1 MLTAT
6 LSRLR
11 WNWRRDWFL
20 PAMALVFIAL
30 SVQYTFKAAHN
41 KSAFV
46 RWREQILQIDQGLKL
61 YEYYHYPNPPIM
73 ALMLRPLAELPPVVG
88 ALIWFYLKVAMAA
101 AAFLACV
108 RMIEAGGASFPT
120 WAKVGT
126 LLLSAS
132 PLIGDLQHGNINI
145 LILFLVVASLYAFH
159 RGGDWLAGL
168 LLALAICCKVTPA
181 LFVFYFLW
189 KRQWKVLAGC
199 CAGMVLFLVVVPGVF
214 LGWNENLALLNS
226 WCQQMIMP
234 FLRDGVITS
243 EHPNQSLPG
252 VLCRLLT
259 HSPSFCAYPNDV
271 YTPTEYHNLL
281 SLSMT
286 QLRWI
291 IRLAQ
296 GLFAL
301 LVALLCRGPARVR
314 GGWQL
319 CTEFGLICVGML
331 LFSERTWKHH
341 SVVLLL
347 PFAVITYV
355 LATQTWSRRA
365 KQVIIALLGVVLAL
379 MLSASGIGSERGADL
394 AQVYGVYLW
403 AFLILLGVQAWM
415 LWNSRTPQARKLA
428 CGLGATATAA
438 LATTPPTPT
447 GDSGCGRASGGAGP
461 AKIR

>member
-30 SVQYTFKAAHN
+30 SVQYTFKAARN

-73 ALMLRPLAELPPVVG
+73 ALMLRPLAELPSVVG

-101 AAFLACV
+101 AAFWACV
-108 RMIEAGGASFPT
+108 RMIEAGGTPFPT
-120 WAKVGT
+120 WAKAAT
-126 LLLSAS
+126 LLLCAS

-145 LILFLVVASLYAFH
+145 LILFLLTASLYAFH
-159 RGGDWLAGL
+159 RGHDRLSGL

-181 LFVFYFLW
+181 LFVFYFIW

-199 CAGMVLFLVVVPGVF
+199 CVGMLAFLLFVPGLF
-214 LGWNENLALLNS
+214 LGWSANIALLSS
-226 WCQQMIMP
+226 WCQQMIVP

-271 YTPTEYHNLL
+271 YMPTEYHNLL
-281 SLSMT
+281 NLSMT
-286 QLRWI
+286 QLRWF

-301 LVALLCRGPARVR
+301 LVVLLCRQPAKTR
-314 GGWQL
+314 GGWRL
-319 CTEFGLICVGML
+319 CAEFGMICVGML

-341 SVVLLL
+341 SVVLLM
-347 PFAVITYV
+347 PFAVVCSALT
-355 LATQTWSRRA
+355 TQTFSRHGKYA
-365 KQVIIALLGVVLAL
+365 IIGLLGLVLTL
-379 MLSASGIGSERGADL
+379 MLSASGVGSERAADL

-403 AFLILLGVQAWM
+403 AFLILLGVEAWM
-415 LWNSRTPQARKLA
+415 LWKCRIPQARRLA
-428 CGLGATATAA
+428 CGLGATATGARAA
-438 LATTPPTPT
+438 TPPTPA
-447 GDSGCGRASGGAGP
+447 GDSGSGRAADWAGL
-461 AKIR
+461 ARIR